1 MLFKN
6 ITMIDDQWEA
16 VRRRYVGTQGDK
28 ITYIGDSMPEDPAI
42 YGEQYDGTNRI
53 LLPGFVNAH
62 AHSPMSVLRGYG
74 EGLPLDR
81 WLHERIF
88 PFEAKLD
95 GEAVYWST
103 LLSLAES
110 LRFGIVST
118 SDMYMFHEDVIRAAV
133 ESGVKM
139 NFARSVTNFAGYAPK
154 DNPEFLAMKDA
165 LRHYQGAGEG
175 RIRIDASVHAEYSND
190 EATLRAVSEAAAEEG
205 ARIHVHLSETEK
217 ETEECKE
224 RHDGRTPAAYLD
236 SLGLFDRG
244 GTAAHG
250 VWLTPEDREILKA
263 RGMVVASNPVSNLK
277 LCSGVCDV
285 PSLYKAGV
293 PVALGTDGPSSNNSL
308 NFFEEMKIFALLG
321 KMKSGDP
328 AEMDPKE
335 VLRSAT
341 CAGALAQGRTDSGC
355 ISKDFCA
362 DLIVVDASVPNM
374 NPVHDILNN
383 LVYAADGKDVCL
395 TMVGG
400 EVLYR
405 DGNYTSIDLER
416 VIAETERA
424 KERILASL

>member
-6 ITMIDDQWEA
+6 ITMINDSFEA
-16 VRRRYVGTQGDK
+16 VPHRYIGTRGDE
-28 ITYIGDSMPEDPAI
+28 IVYIGDSMPEDVSA
-42 YGEQYDGTNRI
+42 YGESYDGTDRI

-62 AHSPMSVLRGYG
+62 AHSPMSLLRGYG

-88 PFEAKLD
+88 PFEAKLY
-95 GEAVYWST
+95 GEAVYWGT
-103 LLSLAES
+103 LLSMAES

-133 ESGVKM
+133 DCEVKM
-139 NFARSVTNFAGYAPK
+139 NFARSVTNFAGYRPEE
-154 DNPEFLAMKDA
+154 NPDFLAMKDA
-165 LRHYQGAGEG
+165 LRRYQGAGDG
-175 RIRIDASVHAEYSND
+175 RIRIDASIHAEYSND
-190 EATLRAVSEAAAEEG
+190 EATVRAVSELAAEEE

-224 RHDGRTPAAYLD
+224 RHGGKTPTAYLD
-236 SLGLFDRG
+236 SLGLFNRG
-244 GTAAHG
+244 GIAAHG
-250 VWLTPEDREILKA
+250 VWLTAEDREILKS
-263 RGMVVASNPVSNLK
+263 RDMVVASNPVSNLK

-285 PSLYKAGV
+285 PSLYRSGV
-293 PVALGTDGPSSNNSL
+293 PVAIGTDGPSSNNSL

-328 AEMDPKE
+328 AAMDPKE

-341 CAGALAQGRTDSGC
+341 RSGALAQGRTDSGC
-355 ISKDFCA
+355 IREGFRA

-383 LVYAADGKDVCL
+383 LIYAADGKDVCL

-405 DGNYTSIDLER
+405 EGVFKTIDLER
-416 VIAETERA
+416 VTAETERA